1 MVGEA
6 VRIVVTDNMG
16 EVQNAIEARLEG
28 VSDFSAFW
36 EQLRAPWEKSRR
48 EMYAS
53 NGRSTDTPWTKYTR
67 AERRRY
73 VPFKARVLNRSV
85 KGMNDTLLRWGPGT
99 GRLQPSLENT
109 RHPYAI
115 WRGTSEALTLGTS
128 APGAASHEYGGAR
141 AKEWM
146 GGYKIPK
153 RRILAFGGSFVRD
166 VSVELG
172 KFAATAGARRA
183 GFSTTELMSLLRR
196 GR

>member
-1 MVGEA
+1 MK
-6 VRIVVTDNMG
+6 IVVTDNLG
-16 EVQNAIEARLEG
+16 RVEEAIEARLEG
-28 VSDFSAFW
+28 VSDFSRFW
-36 EQLRAPWEKSRR
+36 EQLRDPWERSRR
-48 EMYAS
+48 EMYAT
-53 NGRSTDTPWTKYTR
+53 NGRSTGARWTNYTR

-73 VPFKARVLNRSV
+73 VPFKARILNRSV
-85 KGMNDTLLRWGPGT
+85 RAMNETLLRWAPGT

-115 WRGTSEALTLGTS
+115 YRGTPESLTVGTS

-146 GGYKIPK
+146 GSYKIPR
-153 RRILAFGGSFVRD
+153 RRILAFGGTFVRD
-166 VSVELG
+166 VSIELG

-183 GFSTTELMSLLRR
+183 GFSTSDLMSLLRR